1 MKIIVQILLL
11 MNNIVGIWIYF
22 VGFLY
27 KKKKKNLLF
36 LYGRRFGHTFRWKF
50 SAINDILEK
59 EKEMM
64 PLKVVL
70 FGSKK
75 FTRDRS

>member
-1 MKIIVQILLL
+1 

-22 VGFLY
+22 VRFLY
-27 KKKKKNLLF
+27 KKKKNLLF

-50 SAINDILEK
+50 GAINDILEK

-64 PLKVVL
+64 PLKMV
-70 FGSKK
+70 
-75 FTRDRS
+75 

>member
-1 MKIIVQILLL
+1 

-27 KKKKKNLLF
+27 KKKKKKSFVSLWQKIWSYISVEVQCN
-36 LYGRRFGHTFRWKF
+36 
-50 SAINDILEK
+50 NDILEK

>member
-27 KKKKKNLLF
+27 KKKKKKSFVSLWQKIGSYISVEVQCNQWHSRKRK
-36 LYGRRFGHTFRWKF
+36 GND
-50 SAINDILEK
+50 AIESGFI
-59 EKEMM
+59 
-64 PLKVVL
+64 
-70 FGSKK
+70 
-75 FTRDRS
+75 RQ